1 VRVAAPGGEDP
12 IGDRWVRLGVVGS
25 VHRPAFGSIV
35 SPPDRL
41 GWRHGAGA
49 VYCSDGGDPAARDRG
64 NNAWAAWKPR
74 RRALESAAGSDVL
87 SS

>member
-1 VRVAAPGGEDP
+1 MTDGP
-12 IGDRWVRLGVVGS
+12 GS
-25 VHRPAFGSIV
+25 VWSAAFADLPSVRIV

-49 VYCSDGGDPAARDRG
+49 VYCSDGGDPAARNCG
-64 NNAWAAWKPR
+64 NVVERPGAAE
-74 RRALESAAGSDVL
+74 RALGGAARSDVL